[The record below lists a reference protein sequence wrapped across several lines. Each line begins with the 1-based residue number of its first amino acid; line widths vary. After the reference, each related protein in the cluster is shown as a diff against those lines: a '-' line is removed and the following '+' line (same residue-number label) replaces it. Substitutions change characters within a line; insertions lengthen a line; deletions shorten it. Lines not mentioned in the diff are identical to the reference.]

1 MKKEN
6 KKSSKR
12 KLSIVEIVLYSLA
25 GALGLWGFVYVILGI
40 AAKYTRSNSE
50 FYKFVI
56 NYKDTFKLDVLY
68 WGMILMGIAAVLASI
83 VLLINAKK
91 SDREF
96 EKQSRRAARLAG
108 LSEKKNAEEEK
119 VVDVKV
125 EEKEPETEQPV
136 EAEPVEEEAA
146 PVEENEPAEE
156 AAPEA
161 EAE

>member
-1 MKKEN
+1 
-6 KKSSKR
+6 
-12 KLSIVEIVLYSLA
+12 
-25 GALGLWGFVYVILGI
+25 
-40 AAKYTRSNSE
+40 
-50 FYKFVI
+50 
-56 NYKDTFKLDVLY
+56 
-68 WGMILMGIAAVLASI
+68 MGIAAVFASI

-125 EEKEPETEQPV
+125 EEKEPEAEQPV
-136 EAEPVEEEAA
+136 EAEPVKEAEPVEEEAA